1 MVTQKLGSVVQLCS
15 RTHEGLIPSRAQ
27 ITHSNLVIT
36 PCNEDP
42 YPVQCVMHW
51 RSYGCT
57 VLMEILLSSKPSLL
71 YSISKRAG
79 CVSVSKFWF
88 S

>member
-27 ITHSNLVIT
+27 ITRSNLVIT

-42 YPVQCVMHW
+42 CPVQGGGSVCHALEKLW
-51 RSYGCT
+51 LHGAHGD
-57 VLMEILLSSKPSLL
+57 PSFQQAIVALQHQ
-71 YSISKRAG
+71 
-79 CVSVSKFWF
+79 
-88 S
+88 